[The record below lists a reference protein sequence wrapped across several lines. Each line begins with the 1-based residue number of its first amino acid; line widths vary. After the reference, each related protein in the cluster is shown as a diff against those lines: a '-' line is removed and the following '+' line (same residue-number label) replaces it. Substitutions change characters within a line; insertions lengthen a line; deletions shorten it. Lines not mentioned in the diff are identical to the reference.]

1 MGFIQSQALTL
12 MWLKPNFLEDSA
24 ILIDLR
30 RCIHIVWLC
39 RLALHAKTISKHQ
52 NPGEDGGSSLFL
64 KSTRMTLPPKRPHF
78 DMMGS
83 NIGWPHHKML
93 SNRKC
98 IKGFYYGNEMI
109 YLSTRL
115 QTFGISYT
123 LKWNLPEKLLNYFT
137 WPKYEYLSNFTTVEE
152 PFAFSGVSVFV
163 FCLSLYDL

>member
-12 MWLKPNFLEDSA
+12 MWLKPNCLEDSA

-30 RCIHIVWLC
+30 RCIHIVLLC

-52 NPGEDGGSSLFL
+52 NPGEDSGSSLFFL

-78 DMMGS
+78 DKMGS
-83 NIGWPHHKML
+83 NIAWPHRKTL

-98 IKGFYYGNEMI
+98 IKGFYYRNEMI

-123 LKWNLPEKLLNYFT
+123 LK
-137 WPKYEYLSNFTTVEE
+137 
-152 PFAFSGVSVFV
+152 
-163 FCLSLYDL
+163 

>member
-30 RCIHIVWLC
+30 RCIHIVLLC

-52 NPGEDGGSSLFL
+52 NPGEDGGSSLFFL

-78 DMMGS
+78 DKMGS
-83 NIGWPHHKML
+83 NLAWPHHKTL

-98 IKGFYYGNEMI
+98 IKAFYYRNEMI
-109 YLSTRL
+109 YLPTRL

-123 LKWNLPEKLLNYFT
+123 LKWNLPEKLLNLLRSLF
-137 WPKYEYLSNFTTVEE
+137 SNANLMLMLCKSRLILEKKK
-152 PFAFSGVSVFV
+152 S
-163 FCLSLYDL
+163 SLYPALLEA